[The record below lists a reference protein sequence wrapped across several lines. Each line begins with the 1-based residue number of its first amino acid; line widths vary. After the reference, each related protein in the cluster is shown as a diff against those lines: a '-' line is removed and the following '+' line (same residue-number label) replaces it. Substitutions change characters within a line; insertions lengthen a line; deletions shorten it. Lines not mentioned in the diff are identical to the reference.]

1 MAEQQYV
8 VFLLNKEEFGLDI
21 DTVHEIVQPRKIVKL
36 PQSTEFIEGIINL
49 RGAIIPIID
58 LKKRFYG
65 ITTERLE
72 TTRIIIVEIGEWE
85 VGIIVD
91 VVSEVQSF
99 SDKQISIFP
108 PFIQQVSVG
117 SGLKGVGKLN
127 DRLVI
132 LLDLALIISSEEI
145 SQIEEAIK

>member
-1 MAEQQYV
+1 MAEHQYV
-8 VFLLNKEEFGLDI
+8 VFLLNKEEFGLNI

-36 PQSTEFIEGIINL
+36 PQSSELIEGIINL
-49 RGAIIPIID
+49 RGAIIPIVD

-65 ITTERLE
+65 TSTERLE
-72 TTRIIIVEIGEWE
+72 TTRFVIVEVGEWK

-91 VVSEVQSF
+91 VVSEVQNF
-99 SDKQISIFP
+99 SEKQIAILP
-108 PFIQQVSVG
+108 PFIQHVSVG

-132 LLDLALIISSEEI
+132 LLDLALIFSSEEMNL
-145 SQIEEAIK
+145 IEEVTS